1 MSRVSRALP
10 HLSAEEIKEKIAMAS
25 TPRRQ
30 QKWLIV
36 YNALVSPRPA
46 AEIAEHT
53 ATHIRTVH
61 QVISD
66 YNRFGAAAIETP
78 PHGGR
83 RHEYLSE
90 DQERDF
96 LAPFTQ
102 PAEHGELTT
111 VGQIHRAFEERVG
124 RPVHSSTIYR
134 LLHRHGWRKMA
145 PRPFHPDTDVAA
157 QEAFK
162 KTSPSR
168 FNGLSPTGARR
179 TPAPSC

>member
-1 MSRVSRALP
+1 MSRVSCALP
-10 HLSAEEIKEKIAMAS
+10 HLSAEEIKEKIATAS

-36 YNALVSPRPA
+36 YNALVAPRPA

-66 YNRFGAAAIETP
+66 YNRFGAAAIETAA
-78 PHGGR
+78 HGGR

-90 DQERDF
+90 AEEREF
-96 LAPFTQ
+96 LAPFITQ
-102 PAEHGELTT
+102 GERGELTT
-111 VGQIHRAFEERVG
+111 IGEIHQAFNERVG
-124 RPVHSSTIYR
+124 RLVHSSTIYR
-134 LLHRHGWRKMA
+134 LLARHGWRKIA
-145 PRPFHPDTDVAA
+145 PRPFHPETDIAA

-162 KTSPSR
+162 KTSPNT
-168 FNGLSPTGARR
+168 FNWLSPTAASQI
-179 TPAPSC
+179 PAPSC